1 MNISEKD
8 LVRIIKYARAHCENK
23 CPADRDPEICLALI
37 EYCRELDLEPPA
49 CVQEMG
55 GFVKSYFLAKIRE
68 VEQKRGKPIRE
79 VLREYE
85 LVGVRTLEEDI
96 DRMEADFA
104 LRAIKAIDKRVGE
117 KLEQKR
123 E

>member
-8 LVRIIKYARAHCENK
+8 LIRIISYARAHCENK
-23 CPADRDPEICLALI
+23 CPADRDPEVCLALVEI
-37 EYCRELDLEPPA
+37 CKELDLEPPE

-68 VEQKRGKPIRE
+68 VEQRRGKPIKE
-79 VLREYE
+79 VLKEYE
-85 LVGVRTLEEDI
+85 IVGVRNFEEHI

-104 LRAIKAIDKRVGE
+104 IRAIKAIDKRAAE
-117 KLEQKR
+117 KVERRNQ
-123 E
+123 

>member
-8 LVRIIKYARAHCENK
+8 LIRIISYARAHCENK
-23 CPADRDPEICLALI
+23 CPADRDPEVCLALLEI
-37 EYCRELDLEPPA
+37 CKELDLEPPE

-68 VEQKRGKPIRE
+68 VEQRRGKPIKE
-79 VLREYE
+79 VLKEYE
-85 LVGVRTLEEDI
+85 VVGVRNFEEHI

-104 LRAIKAIDKRVGE
+104 LRAIKAIDKRAAE
-117 KLEQKR
+117 KVERRNQ
-123 E
+123 

>member
-8 LVRIIKYARAHCENK
+8 LIRIISYARAHCENK
-23 CPADRDPEICLALI
+23 CPADRDPEVCLALVEI
-37 EYCRELDLEPPA
+37 CKELDLEPPE

-68 VEQKRGKPIRE
+68 VEQRRGKPIKE
-79 VLREYE
+79 VLKEYE
-85 LVGVRTLEEDI
+85 VVGVRNFEEHI

-104 LRAIKAIDKRVGE
+104 LRAIKAIDKRAAE
-117 KLEQKR
+117 KVERRNQ
-123 E
+123 